1 MSHRSSLFSGL
12 CTHLAPNF
20 SFSPN
25 PTRRSMAIYSL
36 LMYLESIIIIYF
48 DRNLLTLPTRSN
60 ASQRLKTVLAA
71 PLDDKIV

>member
-1 MSHRSSLFSGL
+1 
-12 CTHLAPNF
+12 
-20 SFSPN
+20 
-25 PTRRSMAIYSL
+25 MAIYSL